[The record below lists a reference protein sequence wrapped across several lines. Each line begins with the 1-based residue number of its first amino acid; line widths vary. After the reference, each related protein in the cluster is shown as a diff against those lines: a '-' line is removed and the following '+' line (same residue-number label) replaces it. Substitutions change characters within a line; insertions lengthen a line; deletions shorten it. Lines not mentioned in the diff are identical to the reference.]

1 MKDAFDLMSVVQ
13 IQNVLM
19 DTHLKSSE
27 GKIIRKEF
35 EAYFPIAEN
44 TILRVEKLP
53 QDGNAG
59 VYYKAAGELHMWGA
73 SYARSKE
80 LLLLASALLSSEVT
94 ADCSNL
100 VMECDALAAFCER
113 NLSGE
118 QDSPLEFDLP
128 GAKKESNDFN
138 PAPRTEE
145 ITAEPPKIEEV
156 FDDEPEI
163 TDDGVVIE
171 EIETPD
177 KEEKA
182 AEAAAA
188 QLAAL
193 KKQLAEA
200 VAAEDYAKAAELQ
213 KVIKELQAAQAAQAA
228 EDYAKAAELQKVIK
242 ELQ

>member
-1 MKDAFDLMSVVQ
+1 MKDAFDLMSVLQ
-13 IQNVLM
+13 IHNILM
-19 DTHLKSSE
+19 DTHLKSSD
-27 GKIIRKEF
+27 GKIIRKDF
-35 EAYFPIAEN
+35 QAYFPIAEN
-44 TILRVEKLP
+44 TIRRVEKLP

-171 EIETPD
+171 ETETPD
-177 KEEKA
+177 KEETA
-182 AEAAAA
+182 
-188 QLAAL
+188 
-193 KKQLAEA
+193 AEA

-213 KVIKELQAAQAAQAA
+213 KAIKEAQAAPSTATPA
-228 EDYAKAAELQKVIK
+228 G
-242 ELQ
+242 

>member
-1 MKDAFDLMSVVQ
+1 
-13 IQNVLM
+13 
-19 DTHLKSSE
+19 
-27 GKIIRKEF
+27 
-35 EAYFPIAEN
+35 
-44 TILRVEKLP
+44 
-53 QDGNAG
+53 
-59 VYYKAAGELHMWGA
+59 MWGA
-73 SYARSKE
+73 SYTRSKE
-80 LLLLASALLSSEVT
+80 LLKLASSLLKAEVT
-94 ADCSNL
+94 ADCTQL
-100 VMECDALAAFCER
+100 VTECDALAAFCER

-128 GAKKESNDFN
+128 AAKKESNDFN
-138 PAPRTEE
+138 PASRTEE

-188 QLAAL
+188 QLASL

-228 EDYAKAAELQKVIK
+228 PAAPSTATPAGKPMTYTAAKYAGGASIK
-242 ELQ
+242 IL